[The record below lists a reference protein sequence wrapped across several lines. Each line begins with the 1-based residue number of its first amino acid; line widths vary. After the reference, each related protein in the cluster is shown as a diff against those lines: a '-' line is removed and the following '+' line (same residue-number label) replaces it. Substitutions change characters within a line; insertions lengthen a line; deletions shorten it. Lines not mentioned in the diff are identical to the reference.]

1 MKKKIGF
8 KKAKRLSTVQILALG
23 FLVIIFTGAGLLSLP
38 ISSRTHTVTPFIDA
52 LFTAT
57 SAVCVTGLTTVN
69 TLTHWSTFGH
79 MVLMIL
85 IEAGGLGFMAL
96 PVFLFFILGK
106 KIQFSTRMLLK
117 DALNMNEVSGAVGLM
132 KYVLKLAFVIQGVGA
147 VLLSFKLVPDYGLKK
162 GLFYSVF
169 HSISA
174 FCNAGFDLFGDS
186 LVPYQTTPYVMYVI
200 SFLIIAGGLGFIVW
214 RDLLSYYKKKKL
226 SIHTKLALTVTGIL
240 LAGGF
245 VLFYFTES
253 ASELAPKL
261 GFWDNIANTW
271 FTTVTPRT
279 AGFYSVDYASMSH
292 AGVIITILLMF
303 IGGTSGSTAGGL
315 KTTTLGVLFLHIHS
329 LFEGRSQVEYQERTI
344 KQSIVFRAF
353 VFFFL
358 SLTVVLL
365 ATTILTISET
375 IPAGHGIE
383 YVFFEV
389 VSALATVGLTMGLT
403 PDLTLLGKFIIMLL
417 MYLGRVG
424 IFTVAFSL
432 ISKASQKE
440 AHYKYPDENVLIG

>member
-1 MKKKIGF
+1 MKRKVGF
-8 KKAKRLSTVQILALG
+8 KKGKKLSTVQILALG
-23 FLVIIFTGAGLLSLP
+23 FLVVIFTGATLLSLP
-38 ISSRTHTVTPFIDA
+38 IASKTHTFTPFIDA

-69 TLTHWSTFGH
+69 TLAHWTTFGH
-79 MVLMIL
+79 VIIMLL

-96 PVFLFFILGK
+96 PVFLFIILGK

-117 DALNMNEVSGAVGLM
+117 DALNMEEVSGTVDLM
-132 KYVLKLAFVIQGVGA
+132 KYVLKLAFFIQAIGA
-147 VLLSFKLVPDYGLKK
+147 VLLSFQFIPDFGWKK

-174 FCNAGFDLFGDS
+174 FCNAGFDLLGDS
-186 LVPYQTTPYVMYVI
+186 LVPYQTKPYIMYVI

-214 RDLLSYYKKKKL
+214 RDLLSYHKKKKL
-226 SIHTKLALTVTGIL
+226 SIHTKLALTVTFIL
-240 LAGGF
+240 LIGSF

-279 AGFYSVDYASMSH
+279 AGFYSVDYAKMSH
-292 AGVIITILLMF
+292 AGIILTVLLMF

-315 KTTTLGVLFLHIHS
+315 KTTTLGVLFLQIRS
-329 LFEGRSQVEYQERTI
+329 LFKGRSRVEYKGRTI
-344 KQSIVFRAF
+344 KQPIVFRAF

-365 ATTILTISET
+365 STTILTISET

-383 YVFFEV
+383 YVVFEV

-403 PDLTLLGKFIIMLL
+403 PDLTLLGKIIIMFL

-424 IFTVAFSL
+424 IFTVGFSL
-432 ISKASQKE
+432 ISKASQNE